1 MKDQSVGELVQA
13 LRVMRVSTPL
23 GDSILLAEKANIL
36 EAVNEMFE
44 IEISVRAKRDIRPE
58 ELIGK
63 AVSLEIEVE
72 SSEEG
77 LDSAYRPFNGVV
89 TELHEGPA
97 MSRGLRSYS
106 VILRPQLWLLS
117 QTRESRIWMDMTTM
131 DVLDTLMKEHGLP
144 HADVVGIIHPVPAIH
159 YSTQFNESDL
169 DYLLRR
175 IEQDG
180 LFWFFRHEQGT
191 HRLVVANHPMGWQKP
206 LEGRSRVRIAAGSSD
221 RSHIHEWTR
230 RFAYV
235 PGKRT
240 GADWNYKTFRAIPL
254 DTTPSLVSLP
264 GNDRR
269 EVFDWP
275 AYSMTSQEIEQAQKL
290 RMQASEADHE
300 RVSGSSDV
308 RILESGRRFMPY
320 DEANPD
326 ARHEEHV
333 IVKAMHEVVN
343 RSFETTSSLP
353 EYRNSFEAI
362 PARVPLTPHRTTH
375 RPRIAGLQVA
385 VVAGPEGEEIHCD
398 ANGCVKL
405 WFPWQRHRAK
415 KDGSD
420 TKWIRTAQNWAGS
433 GWGGQ
438 IIPRVGMEVMVAFID
453 GDPDRPLVVGAVP
466 NPANRV
472 PYDLPLNK
480 TKSVF
485 RTQTHKGNGFNE
497 ISFEDDLGHEE
508 IFIHAQRD
516 KLEMVSNRSFEI
528 VGDSYDG
535 IISGIRSMSSI
546 SLNPALQ
553 KGMKSLLE
561 RALEAPR
568 ERNKTRR

>member
-1 MKDQSVGELVQA
+1 MNDQSVGEFLQA
-13 LRVMRVSTPL
+13 SRVLRIVSSL
-23 GDSILLAEKANIL
+23 GENVLLAEKAHIS

-44 IEISVRAKRDIRPE
+44 IEIAARAKRDIRPE

-63 AVSLEIEVE
+63 TIDLEVE
-72 SSEEG
+72 IASDGDG
-77 LDSAYRPFNGVV
+77 LGSIYRNFNGLV

-97 MSRGLRSYS
+97 MSRALRSYRL
-106 VILRPQLWLLS
+106 VLRPQLWLLS
-117 QTRESRIWMDMTTM
+117 QTRDSRIWMDMTTL
-131 DVLDTLMKEHGLP
+131 DVLETLMKEHGLSS
-144 HADVVGIIHPVPAIH
+144 ADVEGVIHRPPAIH
-159 YSTQFNESDL
+159 YSAQFNESDL
-169 DYLLRR
+169 HYLLRR
-175 IEQDG
+175 LEQDG
-180 LFWFFRHEQGT
+180 LFWFFCHEQGA
-191 HRLVVANHPMGWQKP
+191 HRIVVANHPRGW
-206 LEGRSRVRIAAGSSD
+206 LRSRWGEGEVRIAAGSSD
-221 RSHIHEWTR
+221 RNHIHEWTR

-240 GADWNYKTFRAIPL
+240 GADWNYKTFRRIPL
-254 DTTPSLVSLP
+254 DTAPSIVSLP

-275 AYSMTSQEIEQAQKL
+275 AYSMTSPDVEHAQKL
-290 RMQASEADHE
+290 RMQASEADYE
-300 RVSGSSDV
+300 RVSGTSDV
-308 RILESGRRFMPY
+308 RSLEAGRRFMPY
-320 DEANPD
+320 DESNPD
-326 ARHEEHV
+326 AEYQEHV
-333 IVKAMHEVVN
+333 IVRVSHEVIN
-343 RSFETTSSLP
+343 RSFETTSSRP
-353 EYRNSFEAI
+353 EYRNSFDAV
-362 PARVPLTPHRTTH
+362 PARVPLTPHRET
-375 RPRIAGLQVA
+375 RKPRIAGLQVA

-398 ANGCVKL
+398 TDGCVKL

-453 GDPDRPLVVGAVP
+453 GDPDRPLVIGAVP

-485 RTQTHKGNGFNE
+485 RTQTHKGTGFNE
-497 ISFEDDLGHEE
+497 ISFEDDLGREE
-508 IFIHAQRD
+508 IFLYAQRD

-528 VGDSYDG
+528 VGDGYEG
-535 IISGIRSMSSI
+535 IISGILGMSNL
-546 SLNPALQ
+546 SLNPAVQ
-553 KGMKSLLE
+553 KGMSALLE
-561 RALEAPR
+561 HALEAPK